1 MHIHRPE
8 EHIVL
13 EQDLKIEF
21 RDVRLEENKL
31 TVLLESLTKWCW
43 FTYTSQLRTL
53 YGSITADAGSMLT
66 LSNT

>member
-1 MHIHRPE
+1 MTILTKIHQRMHIHRPE

-31 TVLLESLTKWCW
+31 TVLLESLTK
-43 FTYTSQLRTL
+43 
-53 YGSITADAGSMLT
+53 
-66 LSNT
+66 